1 MDDDQDRAVTV
12 SRTFPVAIGVL
23 FAAVAAN
30 VVAAAG
36 GSPVMI
42 GSEPGLDACGSLGAV
57 TSATLSVRDGPGSAF
72 RRIDSLAKGR
82 TVFVCSSS
90 PDGEWTGVVYADG
103 SEPDCG
109 VSSPVPEPQPYAGAC
124 RSGWVR
130 SKWITIIAG

>member
-1 MDDDQDRAVTV
+1 M
-12 SRTFPVAIGVL
+12 SRTSSVTIGFL
-23 FAAVAAN
+23 FAAVASN

-42 GSEPGLDACGSLGAV
+42 GSEPELDACGSLGAV
-57 TSATLSVRDGPGSAF
+57 AATKLSVRDGPGSAF
-72 RRIDSLAKGR
+72 HRMDSLAKGK

-109 VSSPVPEPQPYAGAC
+109 VSSPVPKPQPYAGAC